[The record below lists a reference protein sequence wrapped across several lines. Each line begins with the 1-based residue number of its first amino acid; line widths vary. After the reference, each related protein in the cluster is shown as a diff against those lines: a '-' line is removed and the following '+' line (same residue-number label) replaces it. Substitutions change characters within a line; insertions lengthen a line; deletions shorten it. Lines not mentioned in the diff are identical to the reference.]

1 MNKQTNR
8 LTLRTIKLVA
18 SIEINHRQITS
29 QLMAIT
35 GSDLAAAAVKLIEP
49 DQPRLTT
56 CRMISIRIL
65 MRTRKGGRGEQSVA
79 AFFWLVRRTRG
90 KQSVDQKNRFITSLT
105 RHSPGEGDR
114 RSNERPEK
122 RPKQKVLKMLRKFFL
137 GTAVWCWPAESQCS
151 SDSPFLA

>member
-1 MNKQTNR
+1 
-8 LTLRTIKLVA
+8 
-18 SIEINHRQITS
+18 
-29 QLMAIT
+29 MAIT

-90 KQSVDQKNRFITSLT
+90 KQSVDQKNRFITSLAFAAAGRVT
-105 RHSPGEGDR
+105 AMQDR
-114 RSNERPEK
+114 TTK
-122 RPKQKVLKMLRKFFL
+122 AKTKTKKKFKKFFD
-137 GTAVWCWPAESQCS
+137 EKY
-151 SDSPFLA
+151 